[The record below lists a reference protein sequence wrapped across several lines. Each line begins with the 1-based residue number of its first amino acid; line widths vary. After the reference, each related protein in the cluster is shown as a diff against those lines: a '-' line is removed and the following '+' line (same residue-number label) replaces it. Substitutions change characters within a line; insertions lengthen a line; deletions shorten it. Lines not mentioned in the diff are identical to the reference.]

1 MRKLVRRGPAVGA
14 QLFLLASVVP
24 LAQAAW
30 RKHLMS
36 RAARLVVALGAAV
49 FGALIL
55 GTCTYRCSSRDAL
68 AKFKSELRA
77 KGEQLTWADLGYPR
91 ELEPGGSL
99 DRLLA
104 AANPLRN
111 STLQPGNLKLFAFD
125 GTGAA
130 RVAWRMPQPPLNLGW
145 STNSNAL
152 TWEEFRAEF
161 TQAAED
167 LAAVGE
173 ATRHPPAYFYC
184 NPTNWGNRPTSPFV
198 GMRTAAQW
206 LAGDAIAGLH
216 AGQLNRAQADLH
228 ALVQLAQFNRHD
240 LTLVSQMIRV
250 AIAGLAMD
258 TTWEALQTEG
268 WTEQSL
274 AALQQDWESLDL
286 AHAIEKGALGERA
299 AGEAIFRHL
308 RTASAR
314 EAAQMF
320 GAGGLPGNRWDE
332 LVHSW
337 VILPLWKPNSHR
349 DELFFLEH
357 SHQFLEAARKLGKD
371 KPWPEVNLELQ
382 TQSAEFD
389 KALRR
394 PFASFRHY
402 VSGKALA
409 NGRRAAQTSTRRETQ
424 RRLTIAA
431 IAAER
436 YHLRHGN
443 FPLELQALVTVFLSG
458 VPLDPMSGQPL
469 RYRTNATG
477 GFVLYSVG
485 EDGRDD
491 GGDPNPQNATNR
503 FDLWSGKDAVWPVL
517 ELQN

>member
-1 MRKLVRRGPAVGA
+1 MAH
-14 QLFLLASVVP
+14 
-24 LAQAAW
+24 AANP
-30 RKHLMS
+30 KHLMS
-36 RAARLVVALGAAV
+36 RATRFLIALGAAV

-55 GTCTYRCSSRDAL
+55 GTCTYRSSSRDAL

-77 KGEQLTWADLGYPR
+77 KGEQVTWADLGYPR
-91 ELEPGGSL
+91 ELEPGGSF

-111 STLQPGNLKLFAFD
+111 STLQPGNLNLLAFD

-130 RVAWRMPQPPLNLGW
+130 RVAWRMPQPPLNLSW
-145 STNSNAL
+145 STHSKVL

-161 TQAAED
+161 TRAADD
-167 LAAVGE
+167 LAAVRE

-184 NPTNWGNRPTSPFV
+184 NPTNWGNQPNSPFV

-206 LAGDAIAGLH
+206 LAGDAMAALH
-216 AGQLNRAQADLH
+216 GGQLSRAQADLH
-228 ALVQLAQFNRHD
+228 ALVQLAQFNRDD

-258 TTWEALQTEG
+258 TTWEALQAEG
-268 WTEQSL
+268 WTEESL
-274 AALQQDWESLDL
+274 AALQQDWEKVDL

-299 AGEAIFRHL
+299 AGEAIFTHL

-314 EAAQMF
+314 EAAKLF
-320 GAGGLPGNRWDE
+320 SVGGVPGNPWDE
-332 LVHSW
+332 LVHRW
-337 VILPLWKPNSHR
+337 VIMPLWKANSHR
-349 DELFFLEH
+349 DELFFLER

-371 KPWPEVNLELQ
+371 MPWPEVNLDLQ

-389 KALRR
+389 KALSR
-394 PFASFRHY
+394 PFANFRHY
-402 VSGKALA
+402 VSGRALA

-436 YHLRHGN
+436 YRLRHGH
-443 FPLELQALVTVFLSG
+443 FPSELQALVPVFLSAG
-458 VPLDPMSGQPL
+458 PLDPMSGQPL

-491 GGDPNPQNATNR
+491 GGDPKPQSATNR

-517 ELQN
+517 ESQN